1 MFSIDFCA
9 KICVYNSSFKL
20 SIFKNFPFSRCSEQL
35 IYYKFWLLRLGWSM
49 KLCFWSEKILISIAI
64 SSKNVKPKELVRLN
78 NLCSQNREPIYTY
91 TTYTENLPKQRTFT
105 ENLYSSLERPHFT
118 CTQCMI
124 NKKNLESYNF
134 FAYSSF
140 LCVTAP

>member
-1 MFSIDFCA
+1 MFWEFYRMYSIDFCA

-20 SIFKNFPFSRCSEQL
+20 SIFKNFPFPRCSEQL

-49 KLCFWSEKILISIAI
+49 KLCFWSKKILISIAI
-64 SSKNVKPKELVRLN
+64 SSKSVKPKELVGLN
-78 NLCSQNREPIYTY
+78 IRCSQNI
-91 TTYTENLPKQRTFT
+91 TFT

-124 NKKNLESYNF
+124 NKKNLESYSF

>member
-1 MFSIDFCA
+1 MFWEFYGTYSIAFSV

-49 KLCFWSEKILISIAI
+49 KLCFWSKKILISIAI
-64 SSKNVKPKELVRLN
+64 SSKSVKPKELVRLN
-78 NLCSQNREPIYTY
+78 IRCSQNI
-91 TTYTENLPKQRTFT
+91 TFT

-134 FAYSSF
+134 FACSSF

>member
-1 MFSIDFCA
+1 MFLEFHQTYSIYFCA
-9 KICVYNSSFKL
+9 KFCANKSRVSW
-20 SIFKNFPFSRCSEQL
+20 SIFSRLTLSSSSEQL

-49 KLCFWSEKILISIAI
+49 KLCFWSKKILISIAI

-78 NLCSQNREPIYTY
+78 NLCSQNI
-91 TTYTENLPKQRTFT
+91 TFT

-124 NKKNLESYNF
+124 NNKNLESYKF
-134 FAYSSF
+134 WLPHFF
-140 LCVTAP
+140 LCGTDP

>member
-1 MFSIDFCA
+1 MFWEFFRPYSIEFCA

-49 KLCFWSEKILISIAI
+49 KLCFWSKKILISIAI

-78 NLCSQNREPIYTY
+78 NLCSQNI
-91 TTYTENLPKQRTFT
+91 TFT